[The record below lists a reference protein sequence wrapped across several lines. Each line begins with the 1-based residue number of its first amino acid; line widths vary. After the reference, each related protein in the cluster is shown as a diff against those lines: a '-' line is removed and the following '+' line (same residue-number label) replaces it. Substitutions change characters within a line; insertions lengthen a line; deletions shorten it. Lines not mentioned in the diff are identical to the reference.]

1 MKRTAKNS
9 PAHRTGVA
17 TLVTLLVLLV
27 VLIGIGGIAR
37 WIAAGHNLDRI
48 HRHQLQANCLAES
61 GINRA
66 KQLLAVDST
75 FNGDTWQQSEP
86 LLRRGQ
92 VVTTVA
98 REGNT
103 NSIEAIAF
111 YPADAATPRRA
122 VRRWK
127 QPISSDGSKD

>member
-1 MKRTAKNS
+1 MKQTVKNS
-9 PAHRTGVA
+9 PTRPAGVA

-61 GINRA
+61 GIDRA
-66 KQLLAVDST
+66 KQLLAVDFT
-75 FNGDTWQQSEP
+75 FIGDTWQQSEP

-92 VVTTVA
+92 VVTTVT

-103 NSIEAIAF
+103 ISIAAIAL
-111 YPADAATPRRA
+111 YPVDAATPRRA

-127 QPISSDGSKD
+127 QPISSDESED